1 MAKTNTKPEIRF
13 KGFKEDWEEKD
24 FEQVFSNVSNNS
36 LSREKLNYVRGMAKN
51 VHYGDILVKF
61 NEVLDVE
68 KNVLPYISD
77 NATVEKLKNSF
88 LKDGD
93 IIISDAAEDEIVG
106 KCVELLNVNNEIILS
121 GLHTIAVRP
130 KQKFAPR
137 YLGFYMNSNSYH
149 DQLLK
154 LMQGTKVL
162 SISKSAI
169 KNTVIRSPKSED
181 EQLKIGNYLESIDKL
196 IDQHKQ
202 KHDKFKIIRIAMME
216 KMFPKVGTDLPE
228 IRFNGTKEKW
238 LKFNLGQVAP
248 IRGGFAFKSNKFK
261 KIGVPILKI
270 SNILPSGEVGGRFD
284 FYDEQTQDENIF
296 LPNNAAVIAMSGAT
310 TGKVSIL
317 KIENDKKVYQNQRVG
332 YFENKGVV
340 DYNFISILLRSAL
353 FSDKM
358 SSVLVAGAQPNVSP
372 KEINAFEF
380 YMPQNSDEQKKIA
393 AYFNNLDELI
403 RNNNTQLIKLS
414 NIKKGCLT
422 KIFL

>member
-1 MAKTNTKPEIRF
+1 MTKKNIKPELRF
-13 KGFKEDWEEKD
+13 SGFEEDWQEKE
-24 FEQVFSNVSNNS
+24 FEQVFSNISNNS
-36 LSREKLNYVRGMAKN
+36 LSREKLNYVRGTAKN
-51 VHYGDILVKF
+51 VHYGDILIKF

-68 KNVLPYISD
+68 NNVLPYISD
-77 NATVEKLKNSF
+77 NATVEKLKNYS

-93 IIISDAAEDEIVG
+93 IIMSDAAEDEIVG
-106 KCVELLNVNNEIILS
+106 KCVELLNVNNQIVLS

-137 YLGFYMNSNSYH
+137 YLGYYMNSNSYH
-149 DQLLK
+149 DQLMK

-169 KNTVIRSPKSED
+169 KNTVIRNPQSED
-181 EQLKIGNYLESIDKL
+181 EQLKIGNYLDSIDKL
-196 IDQHKQ
+196 ISQHKQ

-216 KMFPKVGTDLPE
+216 KMFPKPGTDLPE
-228 IRFNGTKEKW
+228 IRFNGNKEKW
-238 LKFNLGQVAP
+238 LKFNLGEVAP
-248 IRGGFAFKSNKFK
+248 VRGGFAFKSNKFRK
-261 KIGVPILKI
+261 TGIPILKI

-284 FYDEQTQDENIF
+284 FYDEQIQDENII

-317 KIENDKKVYQNQRVG
+317 KIEKGKKVYQNQRVG
-332 YFENKGVV
+332 YFEDKGIVE
-340 DYNFISILLRSAL
+340 YNFISILLRSAL

-358 SSVLVAGAQPNVSP
+358 NSVLVAGAQPNVSP

-380 YMPQNSDEQKKIA
+380 YMPQNKDEQLKIA

-403 RNNNTQLIKLS
+403 RNNNIQLVKLS
-414 NIKKGCLT
+414 KIKKGCLT
-422 KIFL
+422 KIFV

>member
-68 KNVLPYISD
+68 MNVLPYISD

-169 KNTVIRSPKSED
+169 KNTIIRSPKSED

-196 IDQHKQ
+196 IAQHKQ

-261 KIGVPILKI
+261 KVGVPILKI

-296 LPNNAAVIAMSGAT
+296 LPNNAAVLAMSGAT

>member
-24 FEQVFSNVSNNS
+24 FEQVFSNISNNS

-169 KNTVIRSPKSED
+169 KNTIIRSPKSED

-196 IDQHKQ
+196 IAQHKQ

-261 KIGVPILKI
+261 KVGVPILKI

-296 LPNNAAVIAMSGAT
+296 LPNNAAVLAMSGAT